1 MTEVFTPKILQQ
13 AQVNSILGC
22 CHDDPEWLR
31 MGETEDSR
39 SKARRITYKPLHA
52 RSATNKLVGFDDY
65 KSKSSKRVII
75 EVVARWDER

>member
-1 MTEVFTPKILQQ
+1 M
-13 AQVNSILGC
+13 AADG
-22 CHDDPEWLR
+22 
-31 MGETEDSR
+31 GTEDSR

-52 RSATNKLVGFDDY
+52 RSATNKLVGFGDY